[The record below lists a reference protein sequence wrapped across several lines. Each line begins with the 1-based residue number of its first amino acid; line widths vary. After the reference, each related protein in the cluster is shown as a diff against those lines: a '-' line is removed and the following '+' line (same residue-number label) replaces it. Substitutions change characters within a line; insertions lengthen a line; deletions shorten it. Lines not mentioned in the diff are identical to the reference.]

1 MLFIVFLARTLERM
15 KKDIEKEI
23 KAVENI
29 LELLNRC
36 LRIHFKHRQFF
47 NAKATL
53 IDIQV
58 CKKELKKLQAAKQD
72 EVKASKEQ
80 IQNALQ

>member
-1 MLFIVFLARTLERM
+1 M

-29 LELLNRC
+29 LELLNKC
-36 LRIHFKHRQFF
+36 LRIHFKHCQFL

-58 CKKELKKLQAAKQD
+58 CKKELKKLQAAKQV
-72 EVKASKEQ
+72 EVKASKELKENA
-80 IQNALQ
+80 IQ